1 MIDHITDYKSKLE
14 TELGEYMEHSV
25 SERSAAAIR
34 GMVECWLVLDQME
47 DCVCDGGESATKGL
61 DRASMQRWVDG
72 MVNADGTRGAHWSMD
87 QTTAVGRAH
96 GVDMAAIGP
105 ECWWVTMCMMYSDYY
120 HTAAMFGL
128 DREDFYASLAKD
140 FLSDPDAP
148 GGAKAKLEGYYRGVV
163 EG

>member
-1 MIDHITDYKSKLE
+1 MNYKMYKAKLE
-14 TELGEYMEHSV
+14 TCLDDLMDKDPTPARIEGVGL
-25 SERSAAAIR
+25 
-34 GMVECWLVLDQME
+34 LLDVLD
-47 DCVCDGGESATKGL
+47 GL
-61 DRASMQRWVDG
+61 DCRIEDTPAVAAEAVDLDHATMQRWVDG

-87 QTTAVGRAH
+87 QTTAVGRAR
-96 GVDMAAIGP
+96 GVDMAEIGP

-128 DREDFYASLAKD
+128 DREDFYVSLAKD

>member
-1 MIDHITDYKSKLE
+1 MNYRMYKAKLE
-14 TELGEYMEHSV
+14 TCLDDLMDKDPTPARIEGVGL
-25 SERSAAAIR
+25 
-34 GMVECWLVLDQME
+34 LLDVLDRLDCRIE
-47 DCVCDGGESATKGL
+47 DTPAVAAEPVDLDHAT
-61 DRASMQRWVDG
+61 MQRWVDG
-72 MVNADGTRGAHWSMD
+72 MVNADGTHGAHWSMD

-96 GVDMAAIGP
+96 GVDMAEIGP

-128 DREDFYASLAKD
+128 DREDFYVSLAKD

-163 EG
+163 KG

>member
-1 MIDHITDYKSKLE
+1 MNYKMYKAKLE
-14 TELGEYMEHSV
+14 TCLDDLMDKDPTPARIEGVGL
-25 SERSAAAIR
+25 
-34 GMVECWLVLDQME
+34 LLDVLDRLDCRIE
-47 DCVCDGGESATKGL
+47 DTPAVAAEAVDL
-61 DRASMQRWVDG
+61 DHVTMQRWVDG

-128 DREDFYASLAKD
+128 DREDFYVSLAKD

-163 EG
+163 R

>member
-1 MIDHITDYKSKLE
+1 MNYKMYKAKLE
-14 TELGEYMEHSV
+14 TCLDDLMDKDPTPARIEGVGL
-25 SERSAAAIR
+25 
-34 GMVECWLVLDQME
+34 LLDVLDRLDCCIE
-47 DCVCDGGESATKGL
+47 DTPAVAAESVDLDPAT
-61 DRASMQRWVDG
+61 MQRWVDG

-96 GVDMAAIGP
+96 GVDMAEIGP
-105 ECWWVTMCMMYSDYY
+105 ECWWVTMCMMYSDYN

-163 EG
+163 R

>member
-1 MIDHITDYKSKLE
+1 MNYRMYKAKLE
-14 TELGEYMEHSV
+14 TCLDDLMAKDPT
-25 SERSAAAIR
+25 SARIE
-34 GMVECWLVLDQME
+34 GVGLLLDVLDRLDCRIE
-47 DCVCDGGESATKGL
+47 DTPAVTAEPVDLGHAT
-61 DRASMQRWVDG
+61 MQRWVDG
-72 MVNADGTRGAHWSMD
+72 MANADGTRGAHWSMD

-96 GVDMAAIGP
+96 AVDIAAIGP